1 MDEQLKNMEKIEVKS
16 IQPKSNIKFI
26 AIGSMGANAFYKIP
40 ENEKYPFLALDTDIC
55 GFFWVANA
63 KKILC
68 GKELC
73 RGLGCGGRVGR
84 GYAAAHETLF
94 HQMGLFDNQETN
106 IFILGLGG
114 GTGTGI
120 LQYILSDLY
129 RARGDKQIKNKYN
142 IVICTF
148 PLNLEIRRL
157 KRASLALEESGD
169 YAIDLLILIRLEELF
184 CFANNLS
191 IHELFR
197 LVNEGVRKIINNILN
212 LDYNLFLKLVQEY
225 IKNNKVMEINT
236 FNQFEHLFAG
246 GINEANNNAPI
257 NRHFTGQGRDLEQLK
272 AINKLFSSEKTF
284 LFVGCSSG
292 EELVDFQEIFQNSK
306 AQFFGIDNNQEIVE
320 RANQVKYT
328 FPTRI
333 FVADVLKKEFLETM
347 TKNTNNSQFDVVIC
361 RNLLI
366 YYPDELVKE
375 IIQRLAKLTRK
386 ILVLGI
392 SDPFPYTVE
401 NDLVK
406 FGEISFKVIDFEN
419 RIFCR
424 GRY

>member
-1 MDEQLKNMEKIEVKS
+1 M
-16 IQPKSNIKFI
+16 
-26 AIGSMGANAFYKIP
+26 
-40 ENEKYPFLALDTDIC
+40 
-55 GFFWVANA
+55 
-63 KKILC
+63 
-68 GKELC
+68 
-73 RGLGCGGRVGR
+73 
-84 GYAAAHETLF
+84 
-94 HQMGLFDNQETN
+94 
-106 IFILGLGG
+106 
-114 GTGTGI
+114 
-120 LQYILSDLY
+120 
-129 RARGDKQIKNKYN
+129 
-142 IVICTF
+142 
-148 PLNLEIRRL
+148 
-157 KRASLALEESGD
+157 
-169 YAIDLLILIRLEELF
+169 
-184 CFANNLS
+184 
-191 IHELFR
+191 
-197 LVNEGVRKIINNILN
+197 
-212 LDYNLFLKLVQEY
+212 
-225 IKNNKVMEINT
+225 
-236 FNQFEHLFAG
+236 
-246 GINEANNNAPI
+246 
-257 NRHFTGQGRDLEQLK
+257 
-272 AINKLFSSEKTF
+272 
-284 LFVGCSSG
+284 GCSSG